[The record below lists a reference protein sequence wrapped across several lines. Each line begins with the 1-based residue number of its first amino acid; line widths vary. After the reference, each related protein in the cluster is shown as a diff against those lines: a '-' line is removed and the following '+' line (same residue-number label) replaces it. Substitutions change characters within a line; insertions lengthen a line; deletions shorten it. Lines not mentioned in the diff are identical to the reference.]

1 MRVGVRGSQMT
12 ADAGGGHT
20 FEREVFDELVR
31 LAGESPHR
39 FVALGGL
46 RPSPDVAGSPSNL
59 EYRAVPRIARRLVRR
74 LSGSSLA
81 AELSHE
87 GIDLVWNLGPSHPT
101 TDVPFLTVVW
111 DLQHRLQPFFPEV
124 SAGGEWERRERA
136 YGVNLRRAA
145 GVIVGTEAGRG
156 EVTSFFGVPPSRIHV
171 LPHPTPRFALD
182 AKPEA
187 PGVLDRFGL
196 PRRFVLY
203 PAQFWPHK
211 NHVNLLR
218 AMRVLLDRGLE
229 LDVAL
234 VGSDQGNAPFVHR
247 IAAELGL
254 ASRVHFL
261 GFVTT
266 GELVALYRRAACL
279 AYVSLFG
286 PENLPPLEAFAL
298 GCPVVAADVSGS
310 EEQIGDAALRVDATD
325 PERLADAIRRV
336 VEDAELRHG
345 LVARGKVRASQRT
358 GRDFV
363 RGVFAILDGLAP
375 YVRCCRPEP
384 ER

>member
-1 MRVGVRGSQMT
+1 MS

-20 FEREVFDELVR
+20 FEREVFEELVR
-31 LAGESPHR
+31 IAGESPHR

-46 RPSPDVAGSPSNL
+46 RPSAEGAGSPTNL
-59 EYRAVPRIARRLVRR
+59 EYRAVPNIATRLARR

-81 AELSHE
+81 GELSHE
-87 GIDLVWNLGPSHPT
+87 GIDLVWNLGPSHPP

-111 DLQHRLQPFFPEV
+111 DLQYRLQPFFPEV

-145 GVIVGTEAGRG
+145 GIIVGTEAGRA
-156 EVTSFFGVPPSRIHV
+156 EVTSFFGVPSSRIHV
-171 LPHPTPRFALD
+171 LPHPTPRFALT
-182 AKPEA
+182 APPEA
-187 PGVLDRFGL
+187 PGILERFGL
-196 PRRFVLY
+196 DAPFVLY

-218 AMRVLLDRGLE
+218 ALRVLRDQGLE
-229 LDVAL
+229 LDLAL
-234 VGSDQGNAPFVHR
+234 VGSDQGNAPLVRR
-247 IAAELGL
+247 IAEELGPG
-254 ASRVHFL
+254 SRVHFL

-279 AYVSLFG
+279 AYASLFG

-298 GCPVVAADVSGS
+298 GCPVVAANVSGS
-310 EEQIGDAALRVDATD
+310 EEQLGDAALRVDATD
-325 PERLADAIRRV
+325 PARLADAIRKV
-336 VEDAELRHG
+336 VEDEGLRQG
-345 LVARGKVRASQRT
+345 LVARGRIRAGQRT
-358 GRDFV
+358 GGDFV

-375 YVRCCRPEP
+375 YVRCWRPEP
-384 ER
+384 DR